1 MGVVLVAEALGVSP
15 VKVGTWL
22 DLENLFKVEN
32 TKTTRMFYLQ
42 NKRNTFFSFFN
53 VFFSYKKSN
62 YSLHLTIITLFI
74 F

>member
-32 TKTTRMFYLQ
+32 IKTTRMFYLQ
-42 NKRNTFFSFFN
+42 NKNFFSFFN

>member
-32 TKTTRMFYLQ
+32 IKTTRMFYLQ
-42 NKRNTFFSFFN
+42 NKKNTFFSFFQR
-53 VFFSYKKSN
+53 VFLIQKK
-62 YSLHLTIITLFI
+62 
-74 F
+74 